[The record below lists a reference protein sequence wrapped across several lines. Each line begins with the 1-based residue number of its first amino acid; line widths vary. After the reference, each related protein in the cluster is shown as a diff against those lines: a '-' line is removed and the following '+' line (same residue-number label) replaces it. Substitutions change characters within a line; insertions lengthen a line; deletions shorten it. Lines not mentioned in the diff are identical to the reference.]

1 MFTMVKIPRTICH
14 PSLCHDEWIFN
25 DEIVQSAG
33 WQSGYSIAGEIFMK
47 KRLAEKIVIR
57 KFQGRS

>member
-1 MFTMVKIPRTICH
+1 M
-14 PSLCHDEWIFN
+14 CHDEWIFN

-33 WQSGYSIAGEIFMK
+33 WQCGDSIAGEMFMK

>member
-1 MFTMVKIPRTICH
+1 M
-14 PSLCHDEWIFN
+14 CHDEWIFN

-33 WQSGYSIAGEIFMK
+33 WQCGYSIAGEIFMK
-47 KRLAEKIVIR
+47 KRSAEKIVIR